1 MACSSGKLC
10 AEKFA
15 FCCLLGCTC
24 WTTQESSLSCCLT
37 KFLLWCRGRLLMD
50 GFVASFCF
58 LEIINC
64 NDEGSGRGNKVF
76 LNGVFLWEAKMK
88 KCWAAFPLC
97 CYPAL
102 LSVLHCC
109 SGQGCPHW
117 VPALPAGTWG
127 WVSIPLD
134 EREGKKM
141 AAGSTHPSVLLR
153 GRGFNKCSIKKS
165 ARRWDSLCG

>member
-1 MACSSGKLC
+1 MACSSGKQAC
-10 AEKFA
+10 GKI
-15 FCCLLGCTC
+15 C
-24 WTTQESSLSCCLT
+24 
-37 KFLLWCRGRLLMD
+37 FLLPTRMYLLNNPGEFTVLLPYQILALVQRETADEVD
-50 GFVASFCF
+50 GFVVSFCF

-88 KCWAAFPLC
+88 KCWAAFPLR

-127 WVSIPLD
+127 
-134 EREGKKM
+134 
-141 AAGSTHPSVLLR
+141 
-153 GRGFNKCSIKKS
+153 
-165 ARRWDSLCG
+165 